1 MTNATLALHPGATAS
16 VPDRMPAAAPAGRAA
31 MWWVIAS
38 EIVIF
43 GGFIACYLLYR
54 IRHPEWA
61 AVAAHTST
69 GLGVANT
76 LILVTSSLF
85 AARAHQAADRG
96 DADRASQ
103 LLSWTMVLAI
113 AFLCVKSV
121 EYTLKFLHGF
131 TPGSHLF
138 WGFYFGL
145 TGLHIAHVVAGFT
158 AMCFV
163 QLQLDKRR
171 NLHRVEMVGM
181 YWHLVDLVWIFLF
194 TLLYVVR

>member
-1 MTNATLALHPGATAS
+1 MTSAAVSIQAHPAEAH
-16 VPDRMPAAAPAGRAA
+16 PARMPFPAPAGRAA

-61 AVAAHTST
+61 EVASHTAT
-69 GLGVANT
+69 GLGVVNT
-76 LILVTSSLF
+76 IILVTSSLF
-85 AARAHQAADRG
+85 AARAQQAAERG
-96 DADRASQ
+96 NADRASY
-103 LLSWTMVLAI
+103 LLSWTMILAI
-113 AFLCVKSV
+113 GFLCVKSF
-121 EYTLKFLHGF
+121 EYMLKFLHGF

-145 TGLHIAHVVAGFT
+145 TGLHIAHVIAGFT
-158 AMCFV
+158 AMLFV
-163 QLQLDKRR
+163 QGQLNRGR

-194 TLLYVVR
+194 TLLYVVK

>member
-1 MTNATLALHPGATAS
+1 MTSASVALHSRPAEAQ
-16 VPDRMPAAAPAGRAA
+16 PARMPFPAPAGRAA

-61 AVAAHTST
+61 EMTSHTAT
-69 GLGVANT
+69 GLGVLNT
-76 LILVTSSLF
+76 IILVTSSLF
-85 AARAHQAADRG
+85 TARAQQAAERG

-103 LLSWTMVLAI
+103 ILSWTMLLAI
-113 AFLCVKSV
+113 GFLCVKSF
-121 EYTLKFLHGF
+121 EYLLKFMHGF

-145 TGLHIAHVVAGFT
+145 TGLHIAHVIAGFI

-163 QLQLDKRR
+163 QVQLNRGR

-194 TLLYVVR
+194 TLLYVVK